1 MKFSVFDRR
10 VVDHFDWILI
20 VLIIPIM
27 CVSLYI
33 IYEINA
39 DIANRQALYMV
50 ASFGLFAFIFVLPI
64 RRFSWLIPFGYWCG
78 IALLVFVYLFG
89 TEKMGATRWIELP
102 FVRFSLQPSE
112 LFKPLFILML
122 AYTIHA
128 NPPREGGYG
137 WKDFFKLAFYI
148 LLPFGLIVI
157 EPDLGTA
164 LLLLIVGGGVLLAV
178 GLKRQIW
185 LTLLIVVPLSGFL
198 CYEMLHDYQK
208 KRVTDF
214 MAEESSYHVR
224 QSMIAIGSGG
234 LTGKM
239 SEEATQT
246 QLRFLPIA
254 FSDFIFS
261 SFVERFGFLG
271 ALGLITLYILLVLH
285 LLSLNYKAQ
294 GDYLTMVTVT
304 AVAIMIF
311 VYMAINIAMTIG
323 LAPVVG
329 VPLPLFSHGGSSF
342 INFIALF
349 AVIEN
354 LLAFRFYFLYTSALH
369 SLD

>member
-1 MKFSVFDRR
+1 MKFSVLDRR

-20 VLIIPIM
+20 LLITPLM
-27 CVSLYI
+27 AMSLYI

-39 DIANRQALYMV
+39 EIANRQLIYMIGALGM
-50 ASFGLFAFIFVLPI
+50 FAFIFVLPI
-64 RRFSWLIPFGYWCG
+64 RRLSWLIPFGYWSG
-78 IALLVFVYLFG
+78 IVLLVFVYLFG
-89 TEKMGATRWIELP
+89 TEKMGATRWLELP
-102 FVRFSLQPSE
+102 FVHFSLQPSE
-112 LFKPLFILML
+112 LFKPLYILML
-122 AYTIHA
+122 AYTIHS

-137 WKDFFKLAFYI
+137 WRQFFKLSFYI

-164 LLLLIVGGGVLLAV
+164 LLLLIVGGGVMLAV
-178 GLKRQIW
+178 GLKRRIW
-185 LTLLIVVPLSGFL
+185 LTLLFVVPLSGFL
-198 CYEMLHDYQK
+198 CFEMLHDYQK

-214 MAEESSYHVR
+214 IAEESSYHVR

-254 FSDFIFS
+254 FSDFVFG
-261 SFVERFGFLG
+261 SFVERFGFIG
-271 ALGLITLYILLVLH
+271 ALALITLYILLILH
-285 LLSLNYKAQ
+285 LLSLNYKVQ

-342 INFIALF
+342 INFVALF
-349 AVIEN
+349 AIIEN
-354 LLAFRFYFLYTSALH
+354 LLAFRFYFLYTSAFR